1 MVTNVAV
8 VTELE
13 QLEARLGRDESKLT
27 ELSSSRVLLEK
38 ESKQRQQTLHKAE
51 AALAVR
57 QRRLDERIEESR
69 MEGKMFS
76 RIVIEQQQA
85 MQKVEAARNEE
96 KDVQSKL
103 MSNEKAQTKLK
114 ARMQKA
120 TRRQKKLESRKTIRE
135 VDTAQD
141 TFLTAM
147 KLTAAQLISFV
158 LREYL
163 LLKITSQT
171 FIQRVLTTRGRREV
185 YDRREL
191 VTFYE
196 NERDPE
202 VTAALVHAC
211 KVLNKR
217 NIIRDNR
224 PVTYQVVAQYKNN
237 SLSP

>member
-38 ESKQRQQTLHKAE
+38 DSKQRQQTLHKAE

-57 QRRLDERIEESR
+57 QRRLDERIEEGR

-135 VDTAQD
+135 VDTGYPD
-141 TFLTAM
+141 LP
-147 KLTAAQLISFV
+147 
-158 LREYL
+158 R
-163 LLKITSQT
+163 
-171 FIQRVLTTRGRREV
+171 RGAYPASRRRIGPDQHRWSLPPRCQH
-185 YDRREL
+185 DRRRRL
-191 VTFYE
+191 GS
-196 NERDPE
+196 
-202 VTAALVHAC
+202 
-211 KVLNKR
+211 
-217 NIIRDNR
+217 R
-224 PVTYQVVAQYKNN
+224 PRRPRPAGHRECRQPRLPSRV
-237 SLSP
+237 